1 MMKERDVNKDFR
13 EALGGEKSCW
23 FDMMHLLGTLIEY
36 VDGVNINEWSIQLKW
51 NRASKRL

>member
-1 MMKERDVNKDFR
+1 MKERDVNKDFR